1 MNDTEV
7 EVTLAD
13 HRNEIG
19 SLKHRMNDVEK
30 IVDSVH
36 QLANEMVGLTKEM
49 HHTNKAIERLNED
62 VAELKKK
69 AGTALG
75 IGNYDN
81 YLGVSWLFNFN
92 DFLGG
97 NEK

>member
-1 MNDTEV
+1 MNETEV

-62 VAELKKK
+62 VGLNEDVAELKRKPAQRWELVITTIISAL
-69 AGTALG
+69 AG
-75 IGNYDN
+75 
-81 YLGVSWLFNFN
+81 YLISMIF
-92 DFLGG
+92 
-97 NEK
+97 